1 MTRGGALGIVQVQ
14 SPEVPTDQPALH
26 FVPRGHGDGSK
37 NQFLPE
43 NKSYTNRL
51 KLSYSSDI
59 DISILQ
65 EISPENPRKW
75 RFLSKTDSTNAEIER
90 SLSAHPLQGDLVVI
104 ADRQTKGKGRLGR
117 AWHSEPETGIYLST
131 FIRPNIT
138 PEKLPILTLMVGLAT
153 VIAVNEFIPQ
163 PALLKW
169 PNDLL
174 LKGKKIAGILCE
186 YHSRKNP
193 AVIIGIG
200 INVNQIQFPAG
211 LKDIATSLKL
221 EFGKDINRTDLI
233 KSLITQLD
241 FQYNEFQNNKVQAL
255 IDNWTRNSD
264 LFGKAIS
271 LNKGNQIINGKAI
284 RLDNRGRLVIANDS
298 GKEVAFDSGEV
309 GIE

>member
-1 MTRGGALGIVQVQ
+1 MTC
-14 SPEVPTDQPALH
+14 
-26 FVPRGHGDGSK
+26 
-37 NQFLPE
+37 
-43 NKSYTNRL
+43 
-51 KLSYSSDI
+51 SSDI
-59 DISILQ
+59 DLSILQ
-65 EISPENPRKW
+65 EIPSETPRKW
-75 RFLSKTDSTNAEIER
+75 RFLSKIDSTNAEIER
-90 SLSAHPLQGDLVVI
+90 SLSTQPSKENLVVI
-104 ADRQTKGKGRLGR
+104 ADSQTKGKGRLGR
-117 AWHSEPETGIYLST
+117 TWHSEPKTGVYLST

-138 PEKLPILTLMVGLAT
+138 PEKLPVLTLMAGLAT
-153 VIAVNEFIPQ
+153 ITAVNEFIPQ
-163 PALLKW
+163 PSLLKW

-186 YHSRKNP
+186 YHTIKNP

-221 EFGKDINRTDLI
+221 EFGKNINRTALI

-255 IDNWTRNSD
+255 IDNWARNSD
-264 LFGKAIS
+264 LFGKSIT
-271 LNKGNQIINGKAI
+271 LNKGDQIINGKAI
-284 RLDNRGRLVIANDS
+284 RLDNCGRLVILNNS

>member
-1 MTRGGALGIVQVQ
+1 M
-14 SPEVPTDQPALH
+14 
-26 FVPRGHGDGSK
+26 
-37 NQFLPE
+37 
-43 NKSYTNRL
+43 
-51 KLSYSSDI
+51 SYSSNI
-59 DISILQ
+59 DLSILQ
-65 EISPENPRKW
+65 KIPSETPRKW
-75 RFLSKTDSTNAEIER
+75 RFLSETDSTNAEIER
-90 SLSAHPLQGDLVVI
+90 SLSTHPPEEGLVVI
-104 ADRQTKGKGRLGR
+104 ANSQTKGKGRLGR
-117 AWHSEPETGIYLST
+117 VWHSAPETGIYLST

-138 PEKLPILTLMVGLAT
+138 PEQLPILTLMAGLAT

-163 PALLKW
+163 PTLLKW

-174 LKGKKIAGILCE
+174 FKGKKIAGILCE

-221 EFGKDINRTDLI
+221 EFGKDINRTALI

-255 IDNWTRNSD
+255 IDNWTRNTD
-264 LFGKAIS
+264 LFGKTIS
-271 LNKGNQIINGKAI
+271 LNKGNQTINGKAI
-284 RLDNRGRLVIANDS
+284 RLDNHGRLVILNDS

-309 GIE
+309 GIR

>member
-1 MTRGGALGIVQVQ
+1 M
-14 SPEVPTDQPALH
+14 
-26 FVPRGHGDGSK
+26 
-37 NQFLPE
+37 
-43 NKSYTNRL
+43 
-51 KLSYSSDI
+51 SYSSDI
-59 DISILQ
+59 DISIL
-65 EISPENPRKW
+65 EGISAENPRKW
-75 RFLSKTDSTNAEIER
+75 RFLSKTDSTNAEIAR
-90 SLSAHPLQGDLVVI
+90 SLSAHPLQEDLVVI

-200 INVNQIQFPAG
+200 INVNQIQFPSG

-221 EFGKDINRTDLI
+221 EFGKDINRTALI

-241 FQYNEFQNNKVQAL
+241 VQYNEFQNNKVQAL

-264 LFGKAIS
+264 LFGKTIS